1 MSGRPR
7 VLNFIQ
13 TTSKKAAA
21 VQYKK
26 NWIRYVEAPAELL
39 QGYTWVFTDGST
51 TGWHAAVL
59 ILPGLNIRRLA
70 AHVAPTPTRNVG
82 AEMNGLILGLKHA
95 QSGIPVWAVFD
106 YVGVGAWI
114 TGGWEIKSF
123 EVQEQVRKIEKIIDE
138 RDLTLNLFHHPGHQK
153 DKSQFTFFNGVA
165 DSLCSGKK
173 AVDSVEQLTSKGKT
187 NG

>member
-1 MSGRPR
+1 MTSRPR

-21 VQYKK
+21 VQYKR
-26 NWIRYVEAPAELL
+26 NWLRHCEPFDLVP
-39 QGYTWVFTDGST
+39 GYTWIFTDGST

-59 ILPGLNIRRLA
+59 ILPGLSIHKLA
-70 AHVAPTPTRNVG
+70 AHEKPTSTRNVG

-95 QSGIPVWAVFD
+95 QPGIPVWVVHD

-114 TGGWEIKSF
+114 TGGWEVKSF
-123 EVQEQVRKIEKIIDE
+123 EMQEKIREIEKIIDE
-138 RDLTLNLFHHPGHQK
+138 RDLNLNFMHHGGHQK
-153 DKSQFTFFNGVA
+153 DKSDFTTFNNLA

-173 AVDSVEQLTSKGKT
+173 TVDLHEQWPR
-187 NG
+187 